1 MISAQDNALVKIPK
15 KYLNPETLLFISITF
30 RDRHF
35 TWQTHHDNLYTKNA
49 SPTEEIELA
58 NRWRE
63 AVLVLANKKSLASD
77 EWSRLFP
84 NCLTVASAYQ
94 HMQQNF
100 PLPQHNF
107 QNLAYLYHSCDVPTM
122 YLDSHPYE
130 LEKHISPNGRLL
142 QLFCRVIFTS
152 HSFNFPLDYY
162 GYERQ
167 SDVLWTKQFHVERPE
182 HWSDSPK
189 EEILC
194 KQVIKPF
201 EPDRIWT
208 EGWTEKIW
216 AIERLYR
223 PEICHWRGKGLH
235 PIELESLRHSWEFP
249 LLEIPKSDE
258 LPNLFPYCETVRK
271 RWNGQ
276 YALFAELPTEEYWL
290 DQTT

>member
-15 KYLNPETLLFISITF
+15 KYLNRETLLFISIEF
-30 RDRHF
+30 CDRGF
-35 TWQTHHDNLYTKNA
+35 IWQTHHDSLYTKNA
-49 SPTEEIELA
+49 SPTEKIESA
-58 NRWRE
+58 NRWHE

-94 HMQQNF
+94 YMQQNF

-107 QNLAYLYHSCDVPTM
+107 QNLAYLYHSYDVPTM
-122 YLDSHPYE
+122 YLDSYPYE

-162 GYERQ
+162 GYERR
-167 SDVLWTKQFHVERPE
+167 SDMLWTKQFYVERPE
-182 HWSDSPK
+182 YWSDSPQR
-189 EEILC
+189 EILC

-201 EPDRIWT
+201 EPH
-208 EGWTEKIW
+208 KIELGDYKG
-216 AIERLYR
+216 AFSIERLYR
-223 PEICHWRGKGLH
+223 PEICHWRNKGLH
-235 PIELESLRHSWEFP
+235 PIELESLRYSWEFP
-249 LLEIPKSDE
+249 LLEIPKSAE
-258 LPNLFPYCETVRK
+258 LSNLFPYCETVTK
-271 RWNGQ
+271 HWNDK